1 MLSKSHWWK
10 IILGSSL
17 ATGAWGGTF
26 GQVVSI
32 GGQASDLALDEP
44 RGLLYIANFTAN
56 RVDVMSLANNTIQTS
71 MNVAAQP
78 SALALSPNDQYL
90 VVASYGNA
98 TPPASSSNAITV
110 IDLTSNG
117 MQTFALASP
126 PLGVAFGADGLAL
139 VVTSTDF
146 LLLDPSSGT
155 TTELATIAGVAANAL
170 PQPSATAPTSIVAAS
185 VAASGDGLTI
195 YGYGSTLLFEYN
207 VNTKTIT
214 SGLYTASPPLGPQAV
229 SVSQDGSYFTAGW
242 ALKDPQFYNVSQ
254 FANPSGALNVGTTAI
269 DSVHNIIYAQ
279 IPPGTATTTSSSTTS
294 SSGTT
299 TTPPTLQ
306 IVASDNLAVENQL
319 NLPENFAG
327 KSVLTSDGNTMY
339 GVSESGVMVLPV
351 GSLSNAHEVAP
362 TQPDLVFRGNFC
374 DRSTSTQTLTVV
386 DPGGGNTAFSIAS
399 NTPGLSVSPSTAV
412 TPATITV
419 TVDPNVFASQQG
431 TVIAQLQI
439 QSSQA
444 VNIPLPVRVLIN
456 SQQPSQRGTFVDVPG
471 TLVDILPDPTQNQFY
486 ILRQDANEVLVFNST
501 NNTQIATLRTKNT
514 PKGMAITFDQQYLL
528 VGHDNSSYTS
538 VFDLQTLQEVQ
549 PIRMYNDDY
558 VQSLAASSNAILA
571 VTRNASGGSPTIHS
585 LNLATGTSTRLPSLG
600 VWQNKVALN
609 SVMVASSNGS
619 SIFMAGS
626 DGSTWL
632 YDANSN
638 TFTVSRND
646 FTALSGAYAASN
658 FNQYVVGNNLLDS
671 SLVPIAQFETN
682 SGASSGFSFVNQA
695 GYRTTAPA
703 PTGGGPS
710 TAPGVIEQIA
720 TATSG
725 NAVSL
730 ATQMV
735 EAPLLGSTGAVFTRT
750 VAPLYNQ
757 TAIINLTVSGFTVLP
772 WNYAASVAPP
782 QITGVSNAA
791 NFTSAIAPGGLI
803 SVFGTQLSPV
813 NLASAQIPI
822 PTALANSC
830 LSVNGLPVPVLF
842 VSPTQINAQMP
853 FEEEGNVTLILRTP
867 GGISN
872 NFNLV
877 VLPNAPSVFLS
888 GAAGPETNIPTIV
901 RNDNGQLVTDSNPI
915 HRNANTALVI
925 YLTGLGPTNPAVPDG
940 MPAPTTP
947 LATALTQPNVTLG
960 GVQLPLLYFGLAPGL
975 VGVNQINVE
984 VPSSVPDG
992 LQVPL
997 VISQGSNS
1005 SSVSVRVVD

>member
-10 IILGSSL
+10 VILGSSL
-17 ATGAWGGTF
+17 ATAAWGQTL

-32 GGQASDLALDEP
+32 GGQASDIALDEP

-56 RVDVMSLANNTIQTS
+56 QVDVMSLANNTIQTS
-71 MNVAAQP
+71 INVPSQP

-110 IDLTSNG
+110 VDLTSNG
-117 MQTFALASP
+117 VQTFALANP

-139 VVTSTDF
+139 VVTSTNF

-155 TTELATIAGVAANAL
+155 TTQLATIAGVAANAL
-170 PQPSATAPTSIVAAS
+170 PQPTGTAPSTIVAAS

-195 YGYGSTLLFEYN
+195 YGYGSTLLFQYN
-207 VNTKTIT
+207 VSTKTIT
-214 SGLYTASPPLGPQAV
+214 SSLYTASPPLGPQAV

-242 ALKDPQFYNVSQ
+242 ALKDSLFYNISQ
-254 FANPSGALNVGTTAI
+254 FPNPSGALNIGTTAI
-269 DSVHNIIYAQ
+269 DSVHNVIYAQ
-279 IPPGTATTTSSSTTS
+279 IPPGTSTTSSATTSSSS
-294 SSGTT
+294 SS

-306 IVASDNLAVENQL
+306 IVASDNLTVENQL

-327 KSVLTSDGNTMY
+327 RSVLSSDGNTLY

-351 GSLSNAHEVAP
+351 GSLSNAHEVAA
-362 TQPDLVFRGNFC
+362 TQQDLVFRGNFC

-386 DPGGGNTAFSIAS
+386 DPGGGKTAFSIAS
-399 NTPGLSVSPSTAV
+399 NTPGLSVSPSSAV
-412 TPATITV
+412 TPATVTV

-431 TVIAQLQI
+431 TVVAQLQI
-439 QSSQA
+439 QSNQA
-444 VNIPLPVRVLIN
+444 VNIPSAVRVLIN
-456 SQQPSQRGTFVDVPG
+456 SQQPSQRGAFVDVPG
-471 TLVDILPDPTQNQFY
+471 TLVDILPDPTQDLFY

-501 NNTQIATLRTKNT
+501 NNTQVATLRTKNT

-538 VFDLQTLQEVQ
+538 VFDLQTLQELQ
-549 PIRMYNDDY
+549 PVRMYNDDY

-585 LNLATGTSTRLPSLG
+585 INLATGFSTRLPSLG
-600 VWQNKVALN
+600 VWQNQVALN

-626 DGSTWL
+626 DGSTML

-638 TFTVSRND
+638 TFTVSRKD
-646 FTALSGAYAASN
+646 FTSLSGAYAASN
-658 FNQYVVGNNLLDS
+658 FDQYVAGNNLLDS
-671 SLVPIAQFETN
+671 SLVPITQFETN
-682 SGASSGFSFVNQA
+682 SGSSSGFAFVNQA

-703 PTGGGPS
+703 PSGGGQS
-710 TAPGVIEQIA
+710 TAPGVIEQIN
-720 TATSG
+720 TATPSQ
-725 NAVSL
+725 AVSL

-735 EAPLLGSTGAVFTRT
+735 EAPLLGSTGAVLTRT
-750 VAPLYNQ
+750 IAPFYDQ
-757 TAIINLTVSGFTVLP
+757 SAIINLTVSGFTVLP

-803 SVFGTQLSPV
+803 SVFGNQLSPV
-813 NLASAQIPI
+813 NMASSEIPI

-867 GGISN
+867 GGVSN
-872 NFNLV
+872 NFNFV
-877 VLPNAPSVFLS
+877 VLPNAPSIFLS
-888 GAAGPETNIPTIV
+888 GTAGPETNIPTVV
-901 RNDNGQLVTDSNPI
+901 RNDDGQLVTDSNPI
-915 HRNANTALVI
+915 HRDSNTALVI

-940 MPAPTTP
+940 MPAPTSP
-947 LATALTQPNVTLG
+947 LATALTQPTVTLG
-960 GVQLPLLYFGLAPGL
+960 GVPLPLLYYGLAPGL

-984 VPSSVPDG
+984 VPSNVPDG

-997 VISQGSNS
+997 VISQGSS
-1005 SSVSVRVVD
+1005 TTSVTVRVVD